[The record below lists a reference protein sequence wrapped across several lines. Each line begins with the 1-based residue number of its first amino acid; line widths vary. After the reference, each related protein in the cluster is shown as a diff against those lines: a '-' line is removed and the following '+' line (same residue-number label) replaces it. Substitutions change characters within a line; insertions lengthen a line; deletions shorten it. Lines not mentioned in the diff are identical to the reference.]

1 MTSMFLSKVV
11 NHDLRNNE
19 IDNVY
24 IDLNM
29 YNNDITNEQPTPINY
44 KCYFSSPIVDDA
56 STHYCQVL
64 RFSVDTFGCIP
75 NWIPQIQSAADPNVT
90 IYSFTINY
98 VSNNVSQFHVQT
110 YLEFIPQNKS
120 LSPPTGPT
128 NGGASEYYFVYGNKF
143 VVELLNATLTK
154 CFTDFKALA
163 VTNSLN
169 FSTVVTPFILY
180 DPTSSSLTFQAD
192 ASMFDTKNDTRIE
205 IYCNA
210 PMYAMM
216 SGFSYSQYNLAN
228 GMTYRLEMTNDNN
241 TNIIQMTDTV
251 SVISMFEEYSSC
263 TTWQA
268 CARIAFVSDDMPM
281 NASIQMAP
289 SVFGSQFSL
298 NGNSSQRN
306 TGINI
311 LTDFE
316 MIYDTATQIYPT
328 VQYVP
333 YKPRDIDLIGRNKI
347 QSFTISV
354 LWFDKYNNVYDMKI
368 PVNGN
373 ASLKLCFK
381 RKASAHNE

>member
-1 MTSMFLSKVV
+1 MFLSKVV
-11 NHDLRNNE
+11 NHDLRNNSV
-19 IDNVY
+19 DNVY
-24 IDLNM
+24 VDLNM
-29 YNNDITNEQPTPINY
+29 YNNDITNEKATPINY

-75 NWIPQIQSAADPNVT
+75 NWIPQIQNTADPNLT
-90 IYSFTINY
+90 IYSFTMNY
-98 VSNNVSQFHVQT
+98 VKAGVSLFHVQT
-110 YLEFIPQNKS
+110 FMEFSPQNKS
-120 LSPPTGPT
+120 LSPPSAPT
-128 NGGASEYYFVYGNKF
+128 LGGASEYYFIYGNKF
-143 VVELLNATLTK
+143 VVELLNTTLSA
-154 CFTDFKALA
+154 CFTALLALA
-163 VTNSLN
+163 STNSENLG
-169 FSTVVTPFILY
+169 TELAPFLLY

-192 ASMFDTKNDTRIE
+192 VNAFDTRSESDTRVE

-216 SGFSYSQYNLAN
+216 SGFSYSQYNLPN
-228 GMTYRLEMTNDNN
+228 GMSYRLEMVNDNN
-241 TNIIQMTDTV
+241 TNVIQMSDSV

-289 SVFGSQFSL
+289 SVFGSQFNLS
-298 NGNSSQRN
+298 GNSSQRN
-306 TGINI
+306 TSMNI

-328 VQYVP
+328 VQYIP

-381 RKASAHNE
+381 RKASVYNE